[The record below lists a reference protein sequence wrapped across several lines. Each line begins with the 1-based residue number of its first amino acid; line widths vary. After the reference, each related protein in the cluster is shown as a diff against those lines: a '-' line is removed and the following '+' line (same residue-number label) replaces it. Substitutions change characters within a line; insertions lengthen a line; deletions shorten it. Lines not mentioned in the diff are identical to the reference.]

1 MQNASSWQPSK
12 YVVRAGRLRAA
23 KGKAELSP
31 GSRLVADLVAAEYD
45 RALKLHARGRL
56 LDMGCGKVPL
66 YEAYRNQVSA
76 IECIDWG
83 NSLHE
88 SGHLD
93 QVCDLSG
100 TIPYDD
106 GSFDTIILSDVLEHL
121 PEPMI
126 CWREMSRLL
135 SPGGKVIL
143 NVPFYYPLHEEPH
156 DFYRYTEFALRRFA
170 EATGFKMVE
179 LKPVGGAVEILA
191 DVTSKLLASAK
202 LGAPAVGLQSLAA
215 RFSRSSLG
223 NRAMLKT
230 ARRFPLGYFMV
241 AEKPG
246 RPEPIGEP
254 IPGA

>member
-23 KGKAELSP
+23 SDRAELSP

-45 RALKLHARGRL
+45 RALKQHAHGRL

-66 YEAYRNQVSA
+66 YEAYRTQVTQ

-88 SGHLD
+88 SGYLD
-93 QVCDLSG
+93 KVCDLGG
-100 TIPYDD
+100 TIPYADA
-106 GSFDTIILSDVLEHL
+106 SFDTIILSDVLEHL

-170 EATGFKMVE
+170 EATEFEVVE
-179 LKPVGGAVEILA
+179 LKPVGGALEILA
-191 DVTSKLLASAK
+191 DLTSKLLASAK

-223 NRAMLKT
+223 KHAMSKT
-230 ARRFPLGYFMV
+230 AGRFPLGYFMV
-241 AEKPG
+241 AQKPG
-246 RPEPIGEP
+246 PPEPIDER
-254 IPGA
+254 IPRA